1 MTTGF
6 EPWSF
11 VNTVVTAALPNEPQ
25 PLPYIFII
33 SFNGLSYPLFLK
45 YVPILAS
52 FCLFSSFTYS
62 NINHIFNNVNWKSI
76 DGVLGIRT
84 QSHMMICAIGTTE
97 LWPLWITQKCLQS
110 FL

>member
-25 PLPYIFII
+25 PLPYIV
-33 SFNGLSYPLFLK
+33 SFNGLNYPLFLK

-52 FCLFSSFTYS
+52 FCLDKSV
-62 NINHIFNNVNWKSI
+62 HITI
-76 DGVLGIRT
+76 
-84 QSHMMICAIGTTE
+84 
-97 LWPLWITQKCLQS
+97 
-110 FL
+110 